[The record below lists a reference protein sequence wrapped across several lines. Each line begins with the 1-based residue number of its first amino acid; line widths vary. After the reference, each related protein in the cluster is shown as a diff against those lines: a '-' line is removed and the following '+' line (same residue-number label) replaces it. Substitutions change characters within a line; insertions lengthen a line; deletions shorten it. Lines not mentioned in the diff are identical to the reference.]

1 MNSQKLSGAVSC
13 LAAILILAADKIFA
27 PVCKEHG
34 TYKRRRMHDAVS
46 LLWNCTVSF
55 RSAPACRIRS
65 SFLRNTR
72 F

>member
-27 PVCKEHG
+27 PVCKG
-34 TYKRRRMHDAVS
+34 TMELANGGECMMRCHYY
-46 LLWNCTVSF
+46 TVSF